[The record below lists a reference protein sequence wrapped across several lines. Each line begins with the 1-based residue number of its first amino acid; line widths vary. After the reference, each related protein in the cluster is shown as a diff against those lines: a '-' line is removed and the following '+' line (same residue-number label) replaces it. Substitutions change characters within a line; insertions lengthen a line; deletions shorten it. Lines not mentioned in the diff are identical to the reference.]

1 MIVEFFRITFFFGS
15 GYGDALNFMYLRY
28 LVFWA
33 ELISQMPGMHML
45 PCPDSYRSLFRH
57 SDGSYDWE
65 TELNY
70 GWSLIDRASC
80 GALAAAIMEPILSS
94 GGMITLPPGYMRAM
108 KTHCQKRGMLL
119 IVDEAQTGL
128 GRCGD
133 LFAIQYEGIVPD
145 ILTLSKTLG
154 NGIPLSAVVTSEEIG
169 RVAEERGFLFYT
181 THANDPLPA
190 AVGLKVLDIVL
201 RDGLPARSKCLGEKL
216 QKGLRALQERYGC
229 IGDVRGRG
237 LMAGVEIVS
246 DRVTKA
252 AAIELGKRL
261 SARMMEL
268 GLSASISARTAFS
281 GCIRIAPPLVMSD
294 EELEKGLS
302 IMEEAFKTTEG
313 SMPLL

>member
-1 MIVEFFRITFFFGS
+1 
-15 GYGDALNFMYLRY
+15 
-28 LVFWA
+28 
-33 ELISQMPGMHML
+33 MPGMHML
-45 PCPDSYRSLFRH
+45 PCPDSYRSIFRH
-57 SDGSYDWE
+57 VDGSYDWE

-70 GWSLIDRASC
+70 GWAQIDKASC
-80 GALAAAIMEPILSS
+80 GSLAAVIMEPILSS
-94 GGMITLPPGYMRAM
+94 GGMITIPPGYMQAM
-108 KTHCQKRGMLL
+108 KDHCRKRGMLL
-119 IVDEAQTGL
+119 IVDEAQTAL

-133 LFAIQYEGIVPD
+133 LFAIQHEGVVPD

-154 NGIPLSAVVTSEEIG
+154 NGLPLSAVITSNKIAQA
-169 RVAEERGFLFYT
+169 AEEKGFLFYT

-190 AVGLKVLDIVL
+190 AVGLKVLNIVL
-201 RDGLPARSKCLGEKL
+201 RDDLPARSRRLGQKL
-216 QKGLRALQERYGC
+216 HAGLRLLQARYGC

-252 AAIELGKRL
+252 AALDVGKRL
-261 SARMMEL
+261 SARMMDL

-302 IMEEAFKTTEG
+302 IIEEALRTTQG